1 MNRFSSRKFLVA
13 VFGAVSYFVLS
24 YWGIKVPEEIL
35 YLLLG
40 WLGVEGAR
48 DIAYAVNHKET
59 PKKAPPITP
68 QVSPEAPCVQESVEL
83 KAEDMGGPPL
93 ADAVTSF
100 QNQWRKSYVLT
111 NPDNPEQVEKDYI
124 GHYETTLE
132 MARLM
137 YQALRGVYPI
147 ENIPDPC
154 RMGDNSYEA
163 RWLHFAQS
171 ELQIHKD
178 FVAAIKKNLSMR
190 YQLGG
195 LGYLLHGTPWNEMP
209 EWARL
214 NLMKHVKTG
223 E

>member
-1 MNRFSSRKFLVA
+1 MSRFSSRKFLVA
-13 VFGAVSYFVLS
+13 IFGAISYFVLS

-59 PKKAPPITP
+59 PKKAPLTS
-68 QVSPEAPCVQESVEL
+68 QVSPEVPCVEKPAEM
-83 KAEDMGGPPL
+83 KAEEMGIPPI
-93 ADAVTSF
+93 ANTVTAF
-100 QNQWRKSYVLT
+100 QNQWRKLYVLT
-111 NPDNPEQVEKDYI
+111 NPDDPDQVEKDYI
-124 GHYETTLE
+124 GHYESTLE
-132 MARLM
+132 LARLM
-137 YQALRGVYPI
+137 YQELRGVYPT

-178 FVAAIKKNLSMR
+178 FVAAIKKNSGMK

-195 LGYLLHGTPWNEMP
+195 LGYLLWGTGWNEMP

-214 NLMKHVKTG
+214 NLMKHVKKG